1 MDDELGRRLL
11 ALSLHDDRA
20 MEELVEPDPSAAAS
34 ARATRRA
41 LLVQV
46 GALVCLN
53 AETSTFQVYVEQALA
68 AGIEPD
74 ELLGVLA
81 ALAPLT
87 GTPRLAGGAASLAR
101 ALGYD
106 LDGALERLDDGD
118 WSVSGRIQ
126 TSSGLDDASSRTS
139 P

>member
-20 MEELVEPDPSAAAS
+20 MAELADAEPSATAS
-34 ARATRRA
+34 APAARRA

-68 AGIEPD
+68 AGIAPD

-81 ALAPLT
+81 ALAPLA
-87 GTPRLAGGAASLAR
+87 GTPRLAAGAASLAR

-118 WSVSGRIQ
+118 WSDPDRTQ
-126 TSSGLDDASSRTS
+126 TSSGLDDAPSATR